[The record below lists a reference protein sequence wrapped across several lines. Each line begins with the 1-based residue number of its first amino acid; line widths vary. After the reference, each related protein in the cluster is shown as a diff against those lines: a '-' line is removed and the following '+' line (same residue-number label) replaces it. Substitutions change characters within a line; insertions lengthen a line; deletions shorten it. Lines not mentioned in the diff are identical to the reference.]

1 MLIPYTD
8 IVIYQTPSE
17 KYPTRNKTYYLD
29 FVTDGEI
36 HDTWNNLTNTARITF
51 PQNLYFKDETGRVN
65 TWSGQ
70 NMTADP
76 SLVPLI
82 LKGDRITIDL
92 GFNYWTKGRQ
102 VIDVT
107 PRFEGYISGIVN
119 RLPIE
124 IEAEDNMWLL
134 KQVTCP
140 NKVFKGYTLQEIIK
154 ELIQGTDF
162 TVNEIAKTSI
172 GDFRTQDS
180 ETVAQVL
187 NRLRDYHIFCTF
199 RGKELQCSGLV
210 YSPYE
215 AIRKEFVFDFQE
227 NIAFDSLEYQRTD
240 DIHIGIKA
248 YSVSKFE
255 LTQTNSA
262 GKKRKS
268 TKRLSVF
275 VTNKG
280 VTNEDGWEGEK
291 RTLHFPDVDNLEDLT
306 EKAKGQLTRLYY
318 EGLKGSFTTFGIHPL
333 TFGNIAVLRDD
344 YLPERN
350 GKYFI
355 KSVTT
360 TFGMGGLFQDV
371 EVDVRADL
379 LSAKDLLSWI

>member
-1 MLIPYTD
+1 
-8 IVIYQTPSE
+8 VIYQTPSE

-51 PQNLYFKDETGRVN
+51 PQNLYFKDETGRVI
-65 TWSGQ
+65 TWASQ

-76 SLVPLI
+76 TLIPLI

-107 PRFEGYISGIVN
+107 PRFEGFVSAIVN

-134 KQVTCP
+134 KQITCP

-154 ELIQGTDF
+154 ELIKTTDF

-180 ETVAQVL
+180 ETVAQVFY
-187 NRLRDYHIFCTF
+187 RLKKDYNIFCSF
-199 RGKELQCSGLV
+199 RGNELQCAGLV
-210 YSPYE
+210 YSPDT
-215 AIRKEFVFDFQE
+215 AIRKEYVFDFQE
-227 NIAFDSLEYQRTD
+227 NITSDRLEYQRTD
-240 DIHIGIKA
+240 DIMIGIKA

-255 LTQTNSA
+255 LSQTNSA

-275 VTNKG
+275 VTAKG
-280 VTNEDGWEGEK
+280 ITSEEGWEGEK
-291 RTLHFPDVDNLEDLT
+291 RTWHFTDIKSESDLI
-306 EKAKGQLTRLYY
+306 EKAKALLNRLYY
-318 EGLKGSFTTFGIHPL
+318 EGMRGSFRTFGIHPL
-333 TFGNIAVLRDD
+333 TYGNIAVLRDD

-355 KSVTT
+355 KSVNT
-360 TFGMGGLFQDV
+360 TFGMEGLFQEV
-371 EVDVRADL
+371 ELDIRADIL
-379 LSAKDLLSWI
+379 GAKELQSWA